1 MMLRQIYNMRVTA
14 QYLVKGALYA
24 LEQCGILLADA
35 VILINKKSYS
45 SAVVLAAFSREEL
58 GRCRILINFFDEIV
72 KKGQTVTLEDI
83 NKACKE
89 HVVKQKWGQLST
101 SLRFQNDSQA
111 GKLMLERMQ
120 LLRSGQQLSERYKE
134 IETKVVEIIEKIR
147 KRTPNDRH
155 RARAEAL
162 YVEPDHSGSNWN
174 IPKRISSEFAFN
186 FIADASGDYA
196 ILRQILEPGT
206 SSNAEF
212 TKELLKWKDKP
223 EIPLP
228 KWPE

>member
-1 MMLRQIYNMRVTA
+1 MKVTPK
-14 QYLVKGALYA
+14 YLVKGALYA
-24 LEQCGILLADA
+24 LGQCGILLADA
-35 VILINKKSYS
+35 VVLINKKSYS

-58 GRCRILINFFDEIV
+58 GRYRILINFFDEIV

-89 HVVKQKWGQLST
+89 HVVKQKWGQIST
-101 SLRFQNDSQA
+101 TLRFQNDSET
-111 GKLMLERMQ
+111 GKLIMTRTK
-120 LLRSGQQLSERYKE
+120 LLQSGQHQSEEFKE
-134 IETKVVEIIEKIR
+134 IEKKMADITESIR

-155 RARAEAL
+155 KARMEAL
-162 YVEPDHSGSNWN
+162 YVEPDNSGTDWN
-174 IPKRISSEFAFN
+174 TPKRVSPEFARN
-186 FIADASGDYA
+186 FVADASGDYA
-196 ILRQILEPGT
+196 ILRQILEPST

-228 KWPE
+228 KWPN